1 MPKLMADPLPPGCPW
16 SGWTPPNVDWCEEE
30 LCTWVVNP
38 ADTWSNLAYLAFGVA
53 MALRARGRHSTLLS
67 LFAPASVLVGV
78 FSFVYHASYTWFLQF
93 FDFVGMF
100 VFCFALITA
109 NALRLGWIRP
119 ERGVGFLAAGVALFS
134 VMVLLVSE
142 TTFPIQGLVGLLIA
156 AILGQEWTLH
166 RRDPTDAPDYRPF
179 WLALGLL
186 AAAALFSLADVTRTF
201 CDPTNHWLQGHAIW
215 HVLSAASLYA
225 MFRFYEG
232 IEDLGPGSGA
242 SSAAISPPTPA

>member
-1 MPKLMADPLPPGCPW
+1 
-16 SGWTPPNVDWCEEE
+16 
-30 LCTWVVNP
+30 
-38 ADTWSNLAYLAFGVA
+38 
-53 MALRARGRHSTLLS
+53 MALRARSRQSKVLS

-100 VFCFALITA
+100 VFCFAVITA

-119 ERGVGFLAAGVALFS
+119 RRAVGFLASGVVLFS
-134 VMVLLVSE
+134 ALVLLVSE
-142 TTFPIQGLVGLLIA
+142 TALPIQSLVAVLIA
-156 AILGQEWTLH
+156 TILGQEWRLH
-166 RRDPTDAPDYRPF
+166 RRGSIDAPNYRAF

-186 AAAALFSLADVTRTF
+186 AAAALGSLADVTRTF

-232 IEDLGPGSGA
+232 IEDRGPSL
-242 SSAAISPPTPA
+242 